1 MKMKIQLE
9 VPPKRADN
17 TSMII
22 KIGDIVKWSGEEF
35 VVVGNEGTNRVQ
47 LRELTES
54 RYDVVLDDIE
64 EVVEEHSY
72 GNGHVSKFS
81 E

>member
-1 MKMKIQLE
+1 MDFQLE
-9 VPPKRADN
+9 VPRKRADN

-47 LRELTES
+47 LRELTDAG
-54 RYDVVLDDIE
+54 YDVVLDDIE
-64 EVVEEHSY
+64 EVATE
-72 GNGHVSKFS
+72 FS
-81 E
+81 ERNGLE

>member
-1 MKMKIQLE
+1 MKIQLE
-9 VPPKRADN
+9 VPPTRADN
-17 TSMII
+17 TCMII

-35 VVVGNEGTNRVQ
+35 VVVGNDGTNRVQ
-47 LRELTES
+47 LRELTEAG
-54 RYDVVLDDIE
+54 YDVVLDEIE

-72 GNGHVSKFS
+72 GSGHVSKFS